1 MSASRTDAAGIEHP
15 PAGPNA
21 RIVSLVP
28 SITELLFALGLGD
41 RVVGRTGFCIHPREA
56 VRAVPKVGG
65 TKAVKLDA
73 VRTLAPTH
81 VIVNIDENEKP
92 TIDALAQFVPHV
104 IVTHPLGP
112 RDNFSLYALIGAIFD
127 CEQSALKLSEALSSR
142 LNTIAQESWPER
154 HVLYV
159 IWRDPWM
166 TIARDTYISAMLD
179 LVNWQTWP
187 AVTGGITG
195 AGRYPIFDF
204 DDPGLAT
211 VERIL
216 LASEPY
222 RFTARHRDQLAADTR
237 LAGKTIQLVD
247 GEMISWYG
255 SRAVEGVDYMRQL
268 ATAPT
273 APNQSHKLA

>member
-1 MSASRTDAAGIEHP
+1 MRRIDAAGTEHS
-15 PAGPNA
+15 PAGRDA

-28 SITELLFALGLGD
+28 SITELLFALGLAD
-41 RVVGRTGFCIHPREA
+41 HLVGRTGFCVHPRGA

-73 VRTLAPTH
+73 IRALAPTH

-104 IVTHPLGP
+104 VVTHPLTP
-112 RDNFSLYALIGAIFD
+112 QDNLSLYALIGAIFG
-127 CEQSALKLSEALSSR
+127 CEAEAQTLAEALSTR
-142 LNTIAQESWPER
+142 LDAIKNGAWPEQR
-154 HVLYV
+154 VLYA

-166 TIARDTYISAMLD
+166 TIARDTYISSMVR

-187 AVTGGITG
+187 AVTGGFAG
-195 AGRYPIFDF
+195 ADRYPTFDF
-204 DDPGLAT
+204 DDPAFAS

-216 LASEPY
+216 LASEPF
-222 RFTARHRDQLAADTR
+222 RFTAKHRDTLAADPR
-237 LAGKTIQLVD
+237 LAGKQLQLVD

-255 SRAVEGVDYMRQL
+255 SRAIDGIDYLR
-268 ATAPT
+268 
-273 APNQSHKLA
+273 KLASSVRSRPDRA

>member
-1 MSASRTDAAGIEHP
+1 MQASPLDAAGIAHA
-15 PAGPNA
+15 PAGDHA

-28 SITELLFALGLGD
+28 SITELLFTLGLGD

-65 TKAVKLDA
+65 TKSVKLDA
-73 VRTLAPTH
+73 IRALAPTH

-92 TIDALAQFVPHV
+92 TIDALAQFVPDV
-104 IVTHPLGP
+104 IVTHPLTP
-112 RDNFSLYALIGAIFD
+112 HDNLSLYALIGAIFG
-127 CEQSALKLSEALSSR
+127 CEQNAQRLTDALSSR
-142 LNTIAQESWPER
+142 LETIEQEPWPER

-166 TIARDTYISAMLD
+166 TVAQNTYISAMLR

-187 AVTGGITG
+187 AVTGGFKG
-195 AGRYPIFDF
+195 ADRYPAFAF
-204 DDPGLAT
+204 DDPALGH

-216 LASEPY
+216 LSSEPY
-222 RFTARHRDQLAADTR
+222 RFTAKHRDELAADPR

-247 GEMISWYG
+247 GDMISWYG
-255 SRAVEGVDYMRQL
+255 SRAIEGVDYLRAL
-268 ATAPT
+268 AMQARDTSP
-273 APNQSHKLA
+273 P

>member
-1 MSASRTDAAGIEHP
+1 MHRTDAAGVTHA
-15 PAGPNA
+15 PAGADA

-28 SITELLFALGLGD
+28 SINELLFALGLGD

-65 TKAVKLDA
+65 TKSVKLDA
-73 VRTLAPTH
+73 IRALAPTH

-104 IVTHPLGP
+104 IVTHPLTP
-112 RDNFSLYALIGAIFD
+112 HDNLSLYALMGTLFGR
-127 CEQSALKLSEALSSR
+127 EQNAQSLADALSSR
-142 LNTIAQESWPER
+142 IESIEQESWPER

-166 TIARDTYISAMLD
+166 TITRDTYISAMLR

-187 AVTGGITG
+187 AVMGGFKG
-195 AGRYPIFDF
+195 ADRYPTFDF
-204 DDPGLAT
+204 DPPVIAR

-216 LASEPY
+216 LSSEPY
-222 RFTARHRDQLAADTR
+222 RFTAKHRDELAADPR

-255 SRAVEGVDYMRQL
+255 SRAIEGIDYLRAL
-268 ATAPT
+268 AVQARDASSP
-273 APNQSHKLA
+273 

>member
-1 MSASRTDAAGIEHP
+1 MSPIDAAGTEH
-15 PAGPNA
+15 ARAAENA
-21 RIVSLVP
+21 RIISLVP
-28 SITELLFALGLGD
+28 SITELLFALGLGE
-41 RVVGRTGFCIHPREA
+41 RVVGRTGFCVHPREA

-73 VRTLAPTH
+73 VRALAPTH

-92 TIDALAQFVPHV
+92 TIDALAEFVPHIV
-104 IVTHPLGP
+104 VTHPLTP
-112 RDNFSLYALIGAIFD
+112 HDNLSLYALIGTIFGR
-127 CEQSALKLSEALSSR
+127 ETAAQKLADALSSR
-142 LNTIAQESWPER
+142 LDAIAREPWPER
-154 HVLYV
+154 RVLYT

-166 TIARDTYISAMLD
+166 TIARDTYISTMLR

-187 AVTGGITG
+187 DVTGGLTG
-195 AGRYPIFDF
+195 QHRYPTFDF
-204 DDPGLAT
+204 DDPNLAR

-222 RFTARHRDQLAADTR
+222 RFRGKHRDELLADPR

-255 SRAVEGVDYMRQL
+255 SRAIEGIDYLRSL
-268 ATAPT
+268 ASA
-273 APNQSHKLA
+273 QSGG

>member
-1 MSASRTDAAGIEHP
+1 MTRTDSAGTEHP
-15 PAGPNA
+15 PAARDA

-28 SITELLFALGLGD
+28 SITELLFALGLAD
-41 RVVGRTGFCIHPREA
+41 RIVGRTGFCVHPRDA

-73 VRTLAPTH
+73 IRALAPTH

-104 IVTHPLGP
+104 IVTHPLTP
-112 RDNFSLYALIGAIFD
+112 HDNLPLYSLLGSIFG
-127 CEQSALKLSEALSSR
+127 CEEAAQRLSEAFSAKLDALATER
-142 LNTIAQESWPER
+142 FPER
-154 HVLYV
+154 TVLYV

-166 TIARDTYISAMLD
+166 TVARDTYISSMLR

-187 AVTGGITG
+187 AVTGGLTG
-195 AGRYPIFDF
+195 ASRYPTFDF
-204 DDPGLAT
+204 DDPAFAG

-216 LASEPY
+216 LASEPF
-222 RFTARHRDQLAADTR
+222 RFTAKHRDALANDPR
-237 LAGKTIQLVD
+237 LAGKQVLLVD

-255 SRAVEGVDYMRQL
+255 SRAIDGIDYLHNL
-268 ATAPT
+268 ASAALPGPDR
-273 APNQSHKLA
+273 A